1 MNLTVLCIVI
11 LNTTFHVQNLTE
23 IKANKLIFIKK
34 NLKVII
40 RFLWRN
46 NIMAFDIRY
55 SNANS

>member
-34 NLKVII
+34 KLKS
-40 RFLWRN
+40 
-46 NIMAFDIRY
+46 Y
-55 SNANS
+55 Y